1 MRIVI
6 PSLSRSELI
15 CGLLKSIQTHSPRI
29 PIDIFIIETEYEDY
43 EKTVMKYPELNI
55 SLVAGKLGLVNQ
67 RNFIRDFYPEG
78 EELIISDDDAI
89 IKSDIHEC
97 SKKIFENMR
106 NHKILL
112 TGISPTDNPY
122 FNRNRYTQDWT
133 NIVSWTKGLYFC
145 YGCFYWE
152 INNKDPKLYLDLK
165 NDELE
170 DYHRSMQHYL
180 FSGSVARYW
189 PIIVKHD
196 MFKPG
201 GMQTNLDYPG
211 RIQNHNL
218 AVGDFYARYKLF
230 CYTKSRN
237 HIDQIVFKSIYHSP
251 IFRDCIPGS
260 VKNGT
265 YCDVGL
271 RIKTDFVALNTI
283 KYLYDTNGN
292 KLIGIVIPE
301 IFNFIPRPTPEAIEL
316 LRVASNKK
324 NLNRGDIAGIINTEK
339 LPDFAKKHLE
349 EKDYHLNEAGTRILF
364 KKGDGF
370 DMSNLFRSYTLG
382 YTTRKSGIG
391 KLSSFDRKNTDRIN
405 THLAQFFQ
413 DISYLY
419 KGFYLSLYHNTY
431 EPPVNKYLDTEF
443 TAVTVNNGGRA
454 AIHTDKYNRN
464 FCAQIVLNNSKGAE
478 YTGGDLIFPDYNL
491 VIPNI
496 QDNPALV
503 IFDSANVRHCVGEIE
518 KVNPDD
524 TREPS
529 RMSLVFFQ
537 K

>member
-15 CGLLKSIQTHSPRI
+15 CGLLTSIQTHSPSI
-29 PIDIFIIETEYEDY
+29 PIDIFIIDTEYEDY
-43 EKTVMKYPELNI
+43 EKTAMKYPELNI

-122 FNRNRYTQDWT
+122 FNRNRTQEGNSFVPWT
-133 NIVSWTKGLYFC
+133 TGLYFC

-170 DYHRSMQHYL
+170 DYHRSMQHFL
-180 FSGSVARYW
+180 FSGRVARYW
-189 PIIVKHD
+189 PVIIKHD

-237 HIDQIVFKSIYHSP
+237 HIDQIVFKSIYHSA
-251 IFRDCIPGS
+251 IFRDCITGS

-301 IFNFIPRPTPEAIEL
+301 IFNFIPRPSTEAIEL

-324 NLNRGDIAGIINTEK
+324 NLNRGDIAGIIHTDK

-349 EKDYHLNEAGTRILF
+349 DKDYHLNEAGTRILF

-431 EPPVNKYLDTEF
+431 IPPVNKYLDTEF
-443 TAVTVNNGGRA
+443 TAITVNNGGRA

-464 FCAQIVLNNSKGAE
+464 FCAQLVLNNNKGAE

-503 IFDSANVRHCVGEIE
+503 IFDSANVRHCVGEIK

-524 TREPS
+524 TREPN
-529 RMSLVFFQ
+529 RMSLIFFQ